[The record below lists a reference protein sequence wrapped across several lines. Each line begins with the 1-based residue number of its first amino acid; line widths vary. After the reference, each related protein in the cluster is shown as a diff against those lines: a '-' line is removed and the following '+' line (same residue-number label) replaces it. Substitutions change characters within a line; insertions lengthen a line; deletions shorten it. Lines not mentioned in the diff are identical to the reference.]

1 MDALGFVLLLG
12 CAQGVVLIGDL
23 RAQAAAFVPLCLVW
37 AALACGL
44 AWRRR
49 LRGYSPVVL
58 LLVGAALRLLILG
71 SPPSLSDDLYRYL
84 WEGRVQLAG
93 FDPFLY
99 APNASELAGLRDGIW
114 SLVNHREV
122 STIYPPGAL
131 LLFRGVASLWYDPLA
146 WKTLSA
152 TADFLLLGLLVLLVR
167 QRGGPHWAP
176 VIYALHP
183 LPILESA
190 GSGHLESLALLFVA
204 GTLLLAKRGH
214 PVWALVTAAV
224 GGLVKVLPAA
234 LLLPLSHRV
243 PPRTRL
249 LGLGAAAVLVLLCA
263 FPFLEAGGTAL
274 RGLGRYYSAW
284 EFNGAL
290 FPVLMEVTQDPVLAR
305 RVGLGL
311 GGLVALYALRFR
323 PDPASFLLWVS
334 GALILLSPVVHPWY
348 LLWALVPAL
357 LVGAWPWVVLST
369 TVLLSYLVLGSYDSV
384 SGSWTEAS
392 WIRWVE
398 YPPLLLAFLLWRR
411 VQREPSKDSIRE
423 APSDL

>member
-1 MDALGFVLLLG
+1 
-12 CAQGVVLIGDL
+12 
-23 RAQAAAFVPLCLVW
+23 
-37 AALACGL
+37 
-44 AWRRR
+44 
-49 LRGYSPVVL
+49 
-58 LLVGAALRLLILG
+58 
-71 SPPSLSDDLYRYL
+71 
-84 WEGRVQLAG
+84 
-93 FDPFLY
+93 
-99 APNASELAGLRDGIW
+99 
-114 SLVNHREV
+114 
-122 STIYPPGAL
+122 
-131 LLFRGVASLWYDPLA
+131 LLFRGVAGLWYDPLA